1 MLCELPLHYKTWKS
15 WIAYKNPKKTFKN
28 VLEIVDIPTRL
39 DSAPPKELLRNWVWR
54 EAMGRSGGTGRSWPS
69 ASDSNLWQAMENSFS
84 YFLSFGLWVRLLDS
98 HPQQIHWSS
107 MVSWEILRWIHNPS
121 PTELQAN
128 FAIWKFM
135 AARPRRRTWRKKS
148 KKKIHFIAKFMRK
161 KKSMKMTINPWIWDL
176 RYCTLRTVPYF
187 WTKTFWGVCQMFET
201 PATANG
207 LVSFSYPLVI

>member
-135 AARPRRRTWRKKS
+135 AARPRRRTWRKK
-148 KKKIHFIAKFMRK
+148 K
-161 KKSMKMTINPWIWDL
+161 
-176 RYCTLRTVPYF
+176 
-187 WTKTFWGVCQMFET
+187 
-201 PATANG
+201 
-207 LVSFSYPLVI
+207 

>member
-1 MLCELPLHYKTWKS
+1 M
-15 WIAYKNPKKTFKN
+15 
-28 VLEIVDIPTRL
+28 LEIVDIPTRL

-107 MVSWEILRWIHNPS
+107 MVSWKSSDGFTTRVPLSSRQISPS
-121 PTELQAN
+121 GSSWQHVPA
-128 FAIWKFM
+128 AAPGGRKWKSFTLWQSSWG
-135 AARPRRRTWRKKS
+135 R
-148 KKKIHFIAKFMRK
+148 
-161 KKSMKMTINPWIWDL
+161 SMKMIINPWIWDL

-201 PATANG
+201 RQPQTAWS
-207 LVSFSYPLVI
+207 VSVTLW